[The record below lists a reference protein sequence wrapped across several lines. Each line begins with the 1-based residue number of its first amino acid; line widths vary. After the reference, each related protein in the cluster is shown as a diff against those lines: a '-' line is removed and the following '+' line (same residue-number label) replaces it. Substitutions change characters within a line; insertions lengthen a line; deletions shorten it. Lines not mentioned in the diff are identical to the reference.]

1 MAKFPFFSQ
10 HDLMDCGPT
19 CLRMIAAHHGKQYTL
34 EGLREKSHISR
45 EGVSLLG
52 ISEAAEQIGLRTMG
66 VLITYEELKTV
77 PLPCIVHWNQ
87 QHFVVVYDIKS
98 TKGNDRIFVADPG
111 AGKIAFN
118 KEEFKRCW
126 ISTRE
131 SEEEAGTALLLET
144 TPEFYDTEEI
154 KPKSK
159 GFKFLSIYVRPYKK
173 LIYQLLAGLT
183 LGSLLQL
190 IFPFLT
196 QSIVDFG
203 ISSKNLHYIYLVL
216 AAQLMLMLSS
226 SAVEFIRGW
235 ILLHMGTR
243 INISLVAGFLSK
255 LMKLPMSYF
264 DTKMTGDILQRM
276 GDHSR
281 IQEFL
286 TNTSLNVIF
295 GFFNILIFSVILL
308 FYNTWV
314 FLIFI
319 VGSALYVLW
328 VSIFMKKREILDHK
342 SFAQLAANQSN
353 VVQLISGMQE
363 IKLNACEQQKRW
375 EWEKIQA
382 KLFNLRIKGLAL
394 SQYQDSGAVIIN
406 QTKNIL
412 ITALVAKFVI
422 DGQMTLGMMLSV
434 QYILGQLNGPV
445 EQLIHFYREAQ
456 DAKLSLNRLSE
467 VHDKDDEDS
476 SDKNLISD
484 IPEKADILLQDVVF
498 TYDKT
503 SEGKVVLKLV
513 NIHIPAGKQ
522 TAIVGTSGSGKTTLM
537 KLMLGFYPPVY
548 GSVNLNKISLQ
559 EYNMRTWRKQCG
571 VVMQDGYIF
580 SDTITG
586 NIAPGVSE
594 IDEERFQKAVEIA
607 HIKDFIENLPLK
619 YNTKI
624 GADGSGL
631 SQGQKQRILIARAV
645 YKDPQFIFMDEA
657 TNALDSRNEK
667 AILDSLDE
675 FLKNRTSVIIAH
687 RLSTVKHADQIIVIE
702 DGSIVEQGTHDEL
715 SALKGYYYRLVKN
728 QLEL

>member
-1 MAKFPFFSQ
+1 MAKFPFFPQ

-19 CLRMIAAHHGKQYTL
+19 CLRMIAAHYGKQYTL

-52 ISEAAEQIGLRTMG
+52 ISEAAEQIGLRSLG
-66 VLITYEELKTV
+66 VMINYDELKTV
-77 PLPCIVHWNQ
+77 PLPCIIHWNQ
-87 QHFVVVYDIKS
+87 QHFVVVYDIK
-98 TKGNDRIFVADPG
+98 TTRNNELIYVADPG
-111 AGKIAFN
+111 AGKIAYN

-126 ISTRE
+126 ISTQD
-131 SEEEAGTALLLET
+131 SGEEAGLALILET
-144 TPEFYDTEEI
+144 TPEFFETEED
-154 KPKSK
+154 KPKSR
-159 GFKFLSIYVRPYKK
+159 GFGFLLSYVRPYKK

-183 LGSLLQL
+183 FGSLLQL

-203 ISSKNLHYIYLVL
+203 ITTKNLNYVYLVL

-226 SAVEFIRGW
+226 AAVEFIRGW

-243 INISLVAGFLSK
+243 INISLVADFLSK

-295 GFFNILIFSVILL
+295 GFFNVVIFSIILL
-308 FYNTWV
+308 FYNLWI
-314 FLIFI
+314 FFIFI
-319 VGSALYVLW
+319 TGSALYIYW

-342 SFAQLAANQSN
+342 SFAQLSANQSN
-353 VVQLISGMQE
+353 VIQLISGMQE

-375 EWEKIQA
+375 EWERIQA
-382 KLFNLRIKGLAL
+382 KLFKLRIKGLAL
-394 SQYQDSGAVIIN
+394 SQYQDSGAVLIN

-434 QYILGQLNGPV
+434 QYILGQLNSPI

-467 VHDKDDEDS
+467 VHDKEDEDPS
-476 SDKNLISD
+476 QKPLTRE
-484 IPEKADILLQDVVF
+484 IPENSSIQLNDVVF
-498 TYDKT
+498 AYDKT
-503 SEGKVVLKLV
+503 SEGKAVLKLV

-537 KLMLGFYPPVY
+537 KLMLGFYPPLY
-548 GSVNLNKISLQ
+548 GSVQLNGTSLQ
-559 EYNMRTWRKQCG
+559 EYDMKSWRKQCG
-571 VVMQDGYIF
+571 VVMQDGFIF
-580 SDTITG
+580 SDTIAG
-586 NIAPGVSE
+586 NIAPGIENVDMERLYEAVS
-594 IDEERFQKAVEIA
+594 IA
-607 HIKDFIENLPLK
+607 HIKDFIESLPLK

-624 GADGSGL
+624 GSDGSGL

-645 YKDPQFIFMDEA
+645 YKSPQFIFMDEA

-667 AILDSLDE
+667 AILDSLNE
-675 FLKNRTSVIIAH
+675 FLKGKTSVVIAH
-687 RLSTVKHADQIIVIE
+687 RLSTVKQADQIIVIE
-702 DGSIVEQGTHDEL
+702 DGSIVEQGTHNEL
-715 SALKGYYYRLVKN
+715 SAQKGYYYRLVKN

>member
-1 MAKFPFFSQ
+1 MAKFPFFPQ
-10 HDLMDCGPT
+10 HDLMDCGPS
-19 CLRMIAAHHGKQYTL
+19 CLRMIAAYYGKQYTL
-34 EGLREKSHISR
+34 EGLREKSHITR

-52 ISEAAEQIGLRTMG
+52 ISEAAEQLGLRTMG
-66 VLITYEELKTV
+66 VLITYEELRTV
-77 PLPCIVHWNQ
+77 PLPCIIHWNQ
-87 QHFVVVYDIKS
+87 QHFVVVYKIK
-98 TKGNDRIFVADPG
+98 TTRNNDRIYVADPG
-111 AGKIAFN
+111 AGKIAYN

-126 ISTRE
+126 INTHDSG
-131 SEEEAGTALLLET
+131 EEAGTALLLET
-144 TPEFYDTEEI
+144 TPEFFDTEEV
-154 KPKSK
+154 KPKSR
-159 GFKFLSIYVRPYKK
+159 GFGFLLSYVRPYKK

-203 ISSKNLHYIYLVL
+203 ITTKNLSYIYLVL

-235 ILLHMGTR
+235 ILLHMGAR

-276 GDHSR
+276 GDHAR
-281 IQEFL
+281 IQDFL
-286 TNTSLNVIF
+286 TNTSLHVIF

-308 FYNTWV
+308 LYNFWV

-319 VGSALYVLW
+319 TGSVLYICW
-328 VSIFMKKREILDHK
+328 VSIFMKKRALLDHK
-342 SFAQLAANQSN
+342 SFAQLSANQSN

-363 IKLNACEQQKRW
+363 IKLNACEKQKRW
-375 EWEKIQA
+375 EWESIQA

-422 DGQMTLGMMLSV
+422 DGQMTLGMMLAV

-467 VHDKDDEDS
+467 VHDKEDEDPAN
-476 SDKNLISD
+476 KNLISE
-484 IPEKADILLQDVVF
+484 IPDNADLQLQDVVF

-513 NIHIPAGKQ
+513 NIQIPAGKQ
-522 TAIVGTSGSGKTTLM
+522 TAIVGTSGSGKTTMM

-548 GSVNLNKISLQ
+548 GTVKLNDLPLH
-559 EYNMRTWRKQCG
+559 EYNMNAWRKQCG
-571 VVMQDGYIF
+571 VVMQDGFIF
-580 SDTITG
+580 SDTIAG
-586 NIAPGVSE
+586 NIAPGE
-594 IDEERFQKAVEIA
+594 ENIDMDRFQMAIEIA

-619 YNTKI
+619 YNTRI
-624 GADGSGL
+624 GSDGSGL

-645 YKDPQFIFMDEA
+645 YKNPQFIFMDEA
-657 TNALDSRNEK
+657 TNALDTRNEK
-667 AILDSLDE
+667 AILDSLNG
-675 FLKNRTSVIIAH
+675 FLKGKTSVIIAH
-687 RLSTVKHADQIIVIE
+687 RLSTVKQADQIIVIE
-702 DGSIVEQGTHDEL
+702 DGSIVEQGTHETL
-715 SALKGYYYRLVKN
+715 SAAKGYYYRLVKN

>member
-1 MAKFPFFSQ
+1 MAKFPFFPQ

-19 CLRMIAAHHGKQYTL
+19 CLRMIAAHYGKQYTL

-52 ISEAAEQIGLRTMG
+52 ISEAAEQIGLRSLG
-66 VLITYEELKTV
+66 VMINYDELKTV
-77 PLPCIVHWNQ
+77 PLPCIIHWNQ
-87 QHFVVVYDIKS
+87 QHFVVVYDIK
-98 TKGNDRIFVADPG
+98 TTRNNELIYVADPG
-111 AGKIAFN
+111 AGKIAYN

-126 ISTRE
+126 ISTQD
-131 SEEEAGTALLLET
+131 SGEEAGLALILET
-144 TPEFYDTEEI
+144 TPEFFETEED
-154 KPKSK
+154 KPKSR
-159 GFKFLSIYVRPYKK
+159 GFGFLLSYVRPYKK

-183 LGSLLQL
+183 FGSLLQL

-203 ISSKNLHYIYLVL
+203 ITTKNLNYVYLVL

-226 SAVEFIRGW
+226 AAVEFIRGW

-243 INISLVAGFLSK
+243 INISLVADFLSK

-295 GFFNILIFSVILL
+295 GFFNVVIFSIILL
-308 FYNTWV
+308 FYNLWI
-314 FLIFI
+314 FFIFI
-319 VGSALYVLW
+319 TGSALYIYW

-342 SFAQLAANQSN
+342 SFAQLSANQSN

-375 EWEKIQA
+375 EWERIQA
-382 KLFNLRIKGLAL
+382 KLFKLRIKGLAL
-394 SQYQDSGAVIIN
+394 SQYQDSGAVLIN

-434 QYILGQLNGPV
+434 QYILGQLNSPI

-467 VHDKDDEDS
+467 VHDKEDEDPS
-476 SDKNLISD
+476 QKPLTRE
-484 IPEKADILLQDVVF
+484 IPENSSIQLNDVVF
-498 TYDKT
+498 AYDKT
-503 SEGKVVLKLV
+503 SEGKAVLKLV

-537 KLMLGFYPPVY
+537 KLMLGFYPPLY
-548 GSVNLNKISLQ
+548 GSVQLNGTSLQ
-559 EYNMRTWRKQCG
+559 EYDMKSWRKQCG
-571 VVMQDGYIF
+571 VVMQDGFIF
-580 SDTITG
+580 SDTIAG
-586 NIAPGVSE
+586 NIAPGIENVDMERLYEAVS
-594 IDEERFQKAVEIA
+594 IA
-607 HIKDFIENLPLK
+607 HIKDFIESLPLK

-624 GADGSGL
+624 GSDGNGL

-645 YKDPQFIFMDEA
+645 YKSPQFIFMDEA

-667 AILDSLDE
+667 AILDSLNE
-675 FLKNRTSVIIAH
+675 FLKGKTSVVIAH
-687 RLSTVKHADQIIVIE
+687 RLSTVKQADQIIVIE
-702 DGSIVEQGTHDEL
+702 DGSIVEQGTHNEL
-715 SALKGYYYRLVKN
+715 SAQKGYYYRLVKN

>member
-1 MAKFPFFSQ
+1 MAKFPFFPQ

-19 CLRMIAAHHGKQYTL
+19 CLRMIAAHYGKQYTL

-52 ISEAAEQIGLRTMG
+52 ISEAAEQIGLRSLG
-66 VLITYEELKTV
+66 VMINYDELKTV
-77 PLPCIVHWNQ
+77 PLPCIIHWNQ
-87 QHFVVVYDIKS
+87 QHFVVVYDIK
-98 TKGNDRIFVADPG
+98 TTRNNELIYVADPG
-111 AGKIAFN
+111 AGKIAYN

-126 ISTRE
+126 ISTQD
-131 SEEEAGTALLLET
+131 SGEEAGLALILET
-144 TPEFYDTEEI
+144 TPEFFETEED
-154 KPKSK
+154 KPKSR
-159 GFKFLSIYVRPYKK
+159 GFGFLLSYVRPYKK

-183 LGSLLQL
+183 FGSLLQL

-203 ISSKNLHYIYLVL
+203 ITTKNLNYVYLVL

-226 SAVEFIRGW
+226 AAVEFIRGW

-243 INISLVAGFLSK
+243 INISLVADFLSK

-295 GFFNILIFSVILL
+295 GFFNVVIFSIILL
-308 FYNTWV
+308 FYNLWI
-314 FLIFI
+314 FFIFI
-319 VGSALYVLW
+319 TGSALYIYW

-342 SFAQLAANQSN
+342 SFAQLSANQSN

-375 EWEKIQA
+375 EWERIQA
-382 KLFNLRIKGLAL
+382 KLFKLRIKGLAL
-394 SQYQDSGAVIIN
+394 SQYQDSGAVLIN

-434 QYILGQLNGPV
+434 QYILGQLNSPI

-467 VHDKDDEDS
+467 VHDKEDEDPS
-476 SDKNLISD
+476 QKPLTRE
-484 IPEKADILLQDVVF
+484 IPENSSIQLNDVVF
-498 TYDKT
+498 AYDKT
-503 SEGKVVLKLV
+503 SEGKAVLKLV

-537 KLMLGFYPPVY
+537 KLMLGFYPPLY
-548 GSVNLNKISLQ
+548 GSVQLNGTSLQ
-559 EYNMRTWRKQCG
+559 EYDMKSWRKQCG
-571 VVMQDGYIF
+571 VVMQDGFIF
-580 SDTITG
+580 SDTIAG
-586 NIAPGVSE
+586 NIAPGIENVDMERLYEAVS
-594 IDEERFQKAVEIA
+594 IA
-607 HIKDFIENLPLK
+607 HIKDFIESLPLK

-624 GADGSGL
+624 GSDGSGL

-645 YKDPQFIFMDEA
+645 YKSPQFIFMDEA

-667 AILDSLDE
+667 AILDSLNE
-675 FLKNRTSVIIAH
+675 FLKGKTSVVIAH
-687 RLSTVKHADQIIVIE
+687 RLSTVKQADQIIVIE
-702 DGSIVEQGTHDEL
+702 DGSIVEQGTHNEL
-715 SALKGYYYRLVKN
+715 SAQKGYYYRLVKN